1 VSAVTDLAT
10 AAPRRIVRRGA
21 ATFLRFRE
29 ASIVLVTIALV
40 IYFQSATE
48 VFLSTGNLATISHYV
63 APVAIIAAGQVLLLV
78 SGEIDLSVGHVY
90 ALAPFLMYF
99 GVESYGIPVLPAIGI
114 ALLVAAGIG
123 LVNGVITALLGVP
136 SFVTTLGM
144 LFLLNGVTLVT
155 SEAFPRSIPEA
166 TESVSYWLGGAEW
179 SELIWALAIVA
190 VFQVILTHTR
200 WGLHTVA
207 VGGNKLGASE
217 AGVKVNRVKIGNFV
231 MMSTLGAITG
241 ILEAFHINS
250 IEPLAGGAPIMFA
263 AVAAAVIG
271 GTALAGGSGT
281 IVGALFGAIVLGV
294 LKDGLNLIGVSAD
307 RFDLILGIAILA
319 AMVLNVHLAR
329 LRTLGRYR

>member
-1 VSAVTDLAT
+1 MTDVAT
-10 AAPRRIVRRGA
+10 PATAPRRIARRGA
-21 ATFLRFRE
+21 AEFLRIRE

-40 IYFQSATE
+40 LYFQSATS
-48 VFLSTGNLATISHYV
+48 VFLTLGNLATIPHYV

-99 GVESYGIPVLPAIGI
+99 GIESYGIPVLLAIGL
-114 ALLVAAGIG
+114 ALVVAAGIG
-123 LVNGVITALLGVP
+123 LVNGVITVLLGVP

-144 LFLLNGVTLVT
+144 LFLINGITLVI
-155 SEAFPRSIPEA
+155 SSSYPRSVPEEA
-166 TESVSYWLGGAEW
+166 ASISYWLGGAEW
-179 SELIWALAIVA
+179 SELVWALAIVA
-190 VFQVILTHTR
+190 LFQLILTRTR

-207 VGGNKLGASE
+207 VGGNKHGASE
-217 AGVKVNRVKIGNFV
+217 AGVRVGRIKIGNFV
-231 MMSTLGAITG
+231 VMSVLGAFTG
-241 ILEAFHINS
+241 ILECFHINS

-294 LKDGLNLIGVSAD
+294 LKDGLNLLGVNAD
-307 RFDLILGIAILA
+307 RFDLILGIAIIV

-329 LRTLGRYR
+329 LRTRGRYR